1 MNFQITRRAIGKTGV
16 LAGMATA
23 VGSAL
28 PAVSA
33 RAAERRAPKRPGTS
47 ANGWTFQ
54 ANADLD
60 SQVWTRSVA
69 GTGLS
74 VPVWIGDVEAILL
87 HVVRRFHYEI
97 EQLQP
102 ADLAGWRPVGEVD
115 KDLPESNLA
124 SGTAIRIR
132 PGSRAK
138 GGFFPLQ
145 ELVLR
150 DILADC
156 EGVVRWGGDGEQV
169 DESLF
174 SIALGPRNKRVRT
187 LADKFRGWE
196 TTPGEGAG
204 VNVDFLTP
212 SRRARATTLARAQ
225 RKR

>member
-1 MNFQITRRAIGKTGV
+1 MNFRMTRRTVLGTGV
-16 LAGMATA
+16 LAGVATA
-23 VGSAL
+23 VSSVL
-28 PAVSA
+28 PAVPA
-33 RAAERRAPKRPGTS
+33 WAAPKRRNTS
-47 ANGWTFQ
+47 ANGWPIQ
-54 ANADLD
+54 ANKDVD

-74 VPVWIGDVEAILL
+74 VPVSIGDVEAILL

-97 EQLQP
+97 EEIQP
-102 ADLAGWRPVGEVD
+102 IDLIGWQEIGKLD
-115 KDLPESNLA
+115 KRLPESNLA
-124 SGTAIRIR
+124 SGTAVRIR

-156 EGVVRWGGDGEQV
+156 EGVVRWGGDDREV

-174 SIALGPRNKRVRT
+174 SIALGPKDKRVRR
-187 LADKFRGWE
+187 LADRFRGWE
-196 TTPGEGAG
+196 ARPGEGAG

-212 SRRARATTLARAQ
+212 SRRDRAATLARAQ
-225 RKR
+225 RTR